1 MRGSKIGQIYM
12 IFFIL
17 FIGALIGMVI
27 TAVAMDDLINSPDTI
42 DKTID
47 IVNDVYD
54 NTHMPP
60 GAYVEIIDRVR
71 GLRDNNFRTLEVLQ
85 EVSIERGRREAIQ
98 EVLDIIDT
106 ADKEAEF
113 WAVKFYKVREAVMK
127 LKEGDQ
133 DDDLSL

>member
-1 MRGSKIGQIYM
+1 MSQIYM

-17 FIGALIGMVI
+17 FIGSLIGMVI
-27 TAVAMDDLINSPDTI
+27 TEVALDDLINSPDTI

-71 GLRDNNFRTLEVLQ
+71 GLRNNNFRTLEVLQ

-106 ADKEAEF
+106 ADKESEL
-113 WAVKFYKVREAVMK
+113 WAVKFDKVREAVMK
-127 LKEGDQ
+127 LKEGEQ
-133 DDDLSL
+133 E